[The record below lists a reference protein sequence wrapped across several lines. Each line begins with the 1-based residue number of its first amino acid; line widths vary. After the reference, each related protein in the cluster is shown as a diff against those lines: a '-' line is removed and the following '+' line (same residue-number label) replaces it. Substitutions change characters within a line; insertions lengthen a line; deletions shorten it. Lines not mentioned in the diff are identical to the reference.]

1 MVMAVLRISNGE
13 FVDIDF
19 PSKHRFSRQFVLYLK
34 IETFADLF
42 QGKSE
47 PRKRNT
53 MASCNGL

>member
-1 MVMAVLRISNGE
+1 MAVLRISNGE

-42 QGKSE
+42 
-47 PRKRNT
+47 PREI
-53 MASCNGL
+53 